1 MKITPHSISSCRDT
15 FQCWAILRVRDKYP
29 SVISQGI
36 YSPICESSAPY
47 ISLYH
52 QFSKVKQPS
61 LVFNYGSQ
69 SKTNSQR
76 TDQRITVLSRFFHE
90 TCPFFKG
97 FERTGTCDSLIL
109 KHWKNR
115 NRQFLKNSKNRPTL
129 VWRSTF
135 VHFWVEKEI
144 NQSNWSA
151 RRFERRERRDDSGET
166 KSGGGRLRSDE
177 RKRESEWASGTQ
189 HKAMAAMAKAL
200 PVVAGTSFPSFFLFL
215 PVVLHRRIPCFASHG
230 LRLPAAAA
238 RIPCSLT
245 PSPCHPPPPPPR
257 RSFVVKSQSDGGQY
271 ISLSPSLYPL
281 LLTWDFAFGIPSS
294 LQALSVTVLWIYDLK
309 FYWWTY
315 ILYEYVRGKEKTK
328 AL

>member
-1 MKITPHSISSCRDT
+1 
-15 FQCWAILRVRDKYP
+15 
-29 SVISQGI
+29 
-36 YSPICESSAPY
+36 
-47 ISLYH
+47 
-52 QFSKVKQPS
+52 
-61 LVFNYGSQ
+61 
-69 SKTNSQR
+69 
-76 TDQRITVLSRFFHE
+76 
-90 TCPFFKG
+90 
-97 FERTGTCDSLIL
+97 LIL

-115 NRQFLKNSKNRPTL
+115 NWRFFRNSKNRPTL

-177 RKRESEWASGTQ
+177 RERERESERASGTQ

>member
-1 MKITPHSISSCRDT
+1 MKITSHSISSCRCT
-15 FQCWAILRVRDKYP
+15 YQCWAILRVRDKYP

-36 YSPICESSAPY
+36 HSLICQSSAPY
-47 ISLYH
+47 IYH
-52 QFSKVKQPS
+52 FTTSSQKSRNQVS

-76 TDQRITVLSRFFHE
+76 TDQRITVLFRFFHE
-90 TCPFFKG
+90 TCQFFKG

-109 KHWKNR
+109 KYWKNR
-115 NRQFLKNSKNRPTL
+115 NWRFFKNSKNRPTL

-144 NQSNWSA
+144 NQTNWSA
-151 RRFERRERRDDSGET
+151 LLFERRERRT
-166 KSGGGRLRSDE
+166 IAGRQRVVVGVSAATRE
-177 RKRESEWASGTQ
+177 RESEWASGTQ
-189 HKAMAAMAKAL
+189 HKAMAAMAKAV
-200 PVVAGTSFPSFFLFL
+200 PVVAGTSFPSFFPFL

-245 PSPCHPPPPPPR
+245 PSPCHPSPPR

-271 ISLSPSLYPL
+271 IYLSPSLYPL

-294 LQALSVTVLWIYDLK
+294 LQALSVTVLWIYDVK
-309 FYWWTY
+309 FFWCTY
-315 ILYEYVRGKEKTK
+315 IL
-328 AL
+328 

>member
-1 MKITPHSISSCRDT
+1 MKQTEATGRTSSIRE
-15 FQCWAILRVRDKYP
+15 A
-29 SVISQGI
+29 
-36 YSPICESSAPY
+36 
-47 ISLYH
+47 
-52 QFSKVKQPS
+52 
-61 LVFNYGSQ
+61 
-69 SKTNSQR
+69 
-76 TDQRITVLSRFFHE
+76 
-90 TCPFFKG
+90 
-97 FERTGTCDSLIL
+97 GTTAG
-109 KHWKNR
+109 
-115 NRQFLKNSKNRPTL
+115 RQ
-129 VWRSTF
+129 
-135 VHFWVEKEI
+135 
-144 NQSNWSA
+144 
-151 RRFERRERRDDSGET
+151 
-166 KSGGGRLRSDE
+166 SGGGRE
-177 RKRESEWASGTQ
+177 REQSSKLWRLWPKLCPLSQ
-189 HKAMAAMAKAL
+189 VHH
-200 PVVAGTSFPSFFLFL
+200 FLFFL